1 MRAGYFR
8 TRCDSTRVPS
18 RRVLNSLLPKALLVQ
33 ARHRGH
39 FRPPRPRVP
48 EANPPLIHHDNEI
61 RTLDRES
68 RCAITSVVL
77 PVATCSSEA

>member
-33 ARHRGH
+33 ARIEAIFGHQGLMGTRGH
-39 FRPPRPRVP
+39 
-48 EANPPLIHHDNEI
+48 NPPLIHHDNEI
-61 RTLDRES
+61 RTLHSGE
-68 RCAITSVVL
+68 
-77 PVATCSSEA
+77 PVCDHQRGSTGRHLLQ